1 MGKKLKGNV
10 YLLCDANSNLYK
22 IGVTRGDVENRVKK
36 LQTGNGNEIHV
47 VYTIETDYPFAMETM
62 LHSRFFPK
70 KRLNEWF
77 ELSND
82 DVVNFGKYCEQCRK
96 NISVLSENPFFSG
109 K

>member
-1 MGKKLKGNV
+1 MSQTW
-10 YLLCDANSNLYK
+10 YRDF
-22 IGVTRGDVENRVKK
+22 ENRVKK

-82 DVVNFGKYCEQCRK
+82 DVVNFGKYCPLCIHEKEEESDPYKPCNDCLAEGARLNTSK
-96 NISVLSENPFFSG
+96 PLNFKE
-109 K
+109 KA